1 MCPLDVFQIHNMDD
15 LHHMERGTLG
25 EVEDANLLN
34 SNIEETDEENNIE
47 EAHEESN
54 NEEPPSEVMRC
65 ESEEDRHT
73 RTFFKV
79 VEIFG
84 DKQKAGLRKTL
95 KEEFGRKTGGEVVTK
110 RNKIDLLKLNSVIER
125 LENPINPVNVMNRS
139 NRYTQVRHHVK
150 NQLQIEDKDED
161 QGYAYMSESEFL
173 ALHQKQVNGSTTDPK
188 TLITEKKILDY
199 IQKIAD
205 AKKLVKWPPP
215 WFSLV
220 LTIIHLIL
228 FLVTNYNPE
237 SDVLTEH
244 LQFDT

>member
-1 MCPLDVFQIHNMDD
+1 M
-15 LHHMERGTLG
+15 
-25 EVEDANLLN
+25 NLRR
-34 SNIEETDEENNIE
+34 TDTPEL
-47 EAHEESN
+47 
-54 NEEPPSEVMRC
+54 
-65 ESEEDRHT
+65 
-73 RTFFKV
+73 FFKV

-95 KEEFGRKTGGEVVTK
+95 KEEFGRKMGGEVGTK
-110 RNKIDLLKLNSVIER
+110 RNKIDLQKLNSVIER

-173 ALHQKQVNGSTTDPK
+173 ALHQKQVNGSTADPK

-237 SDVLTEH
+237 SDVLTEY

>member
-1 MCPLDVFQIHNMDD
+1 MAD
-15 LHHMERGTLG
+15 LHHMERGTFD
-25 EVEDANLLN
+25 EVEDASLLN
-34 SNIEETDEENNIE
+34 NNIEGNNIE
-47 EAHEESN
+47 EAHEEVN

>member
-1 MCPLDVFQIHNMDD
+1 MCSLDVFQIHNMSD
-15 LHHMERGTLG
+15 LHHMERGTLD
-25 EVEDANLLN
+25 EVEDANLLK
-34 SNIEETDEENNIE
+34 NNIE
-47 EAHEESN
+47 EADEEGN

-65 ESEEDRHT
+65 ESDEDRHT

-95 KEEFGRKTGGEVVTK
+95 KEEFGRKTDEVDTK
-110 RNKIDLLKLNSVIER
+110 RNKIDLQKLNSVIER
-125 LENPINPVNVMNRS
+125 LENPINPLSVLNRS

-150 NQLQIEDKDED
+150 TQLQVEDKDDD

-173 ALHQKQVNGSTTDPK
+173 ALHQKQVNGSTTDSK
-188 TLITEKKILDY
+188 TMITEKKILDY

>member
-1 MCPLDVFQIHNMDD
+1 
-15 LHHMERGTLG
+15 MERGTFD
-25 EVEDANLLN
+25 EVEDASLLN
-34 SNIEETDEENNIE
+34 NNIEGNNIE
-47 EAHEESN
+47 EAHEEVN

>member
-1 MCPLDVFQIHNMDD
+1 MDD
-15 LHHMERGTLG
+15 LHHMEGGSLD
-25 EVEDANLLN
+25 EVEDANLLR
-34 SNIEETDEENNIE
+34 NNIE
-47 EAHEESN
+47 EAH
-54 NEEPPSEVMRC
+54 EEPPSEVMRC
-65 ESEEDRHT
+65 ESDEDRHT

-95 KEEFGRKTGGEVVTK
+95 KEEFGRKTGDEVDTK

-125 LENPINPVNVMNRS
+125 LENPINPLSVLNRS

-150 NQLQIEDKDED
+150 NQLQVEDKDEE

-173 ALHQKQVNGSTTDPK
+173 ALHQKQVNGSTTDSK
-188 TLITEKKILDY
+188 TMITEKKILDY

>member
-1 MCPLDVFQIHNMDD
+1 MND
-15 LHHMERGTLG
+15 LHHVERGTLG

-34 SNIEETDEENNIE
+34 SNIEETDENNIE

>member
-1 MCPLDVFQIHNMDD
+1 MDD
-15 LHHMERGTLG
+15 LHHVERGTLD
-25 EVEDANLLN
+25 EVEDANLLR
-34 SNIEETDEENNIE
+34 NNIE
-47 EAHEESN
+47 EAHEEGN

-95 KEEFGRKTGGEVVTK
+95 KEEFGRNTGDEVDTK
-110 RNKIDLLKLNSVIER
+110 RNKIDLHKLNSVIER
-125 LENPINPVNVMNRS
+125 LENPINPLSVLNRS

-150 NQLQIEDKDED
+150 NQLQVEDKDEE

-173 ALHQKQVNGSTTDPK
+173 ALHQKQVNGSTTDSK
-188 TLITEKKILDY
+188 TMITEKKILDY

>member
-1 MCPLDVFQIHNMDD
+1 MFFQIHNMDD
-15 LHHMERGTLG
+15 LHHMERGTLD
-25 EVEDANLLN
+25 EVEDANLLKN
-34 SNIEETDEENNIE
+34 NIEGNNIE
-47 EAHEESN
+47 EAHEEVN

-150 NQLQIEDKDED
+150 NQLQVEDKDDE

>member
-1 MCPLDVFQIHNMDD
+1 
-15 LHHMERGTLG
+15 
-25 EVEDANLLN
+25 
-34 SNIEETDEENNIE
+34 
-47 EAHEESN
+47 
-54 NEEPPSEVMRC
+54 MRC

-173 ALHQKQVNGSTTDPK
+173 ALHQKQVNGSTADPK

>member
-1 MCPLDVFQIHNMDD
+1 MGD
-15 LHHMERGTLG
+15 LHHMERGTLD
-25 EVEDANLLN
+25 EVEDANLLK
-34 SNIEETDEENNIE
+34 NNTE
-47 EAHEESN
+47 EADEKGN

-65 ESEEDRHT
+65 ESDEDRHT

-95 KEEFGRKTGGEVVTK
+95 KEEFGRKTDEVDTK
-110 RNKIDLLKLNSVIER
+110 RNKIDLQKLNSVIER
-125 LENPINPVNVMNRS
+125 LENPINPLSVLNRS

-150 NQLQIEDKDED
+150 NQLQVEDKDDD
-161 QGYAYMSESEFL
+161 QGYAFMSESEFL
-173 ALHQKQVNGSTTDPK
+173 ALHQKQVNGSTKDPK
-188 TLITEKKILDY
+188 TLKTEKKILDY

>member
-1 MCPLDVFQIHNMDD
+1 MFFQIHNMDD
-15 LHHMERGTLG
+15 LHHMERGTLD
-25 EVEDANLLN
+25 EVEDANLLKN
-34 SNIEETDEENNIE
+34 NIEGNNIE
-47 EAHEESN
+47 EAHEEGN

-125 LENPINPVNVMNRS
+125 LENPINPLSVMNRS

-150 NQLQIEDKDED
+150 NQLQVEDKDDE

>member
-1 MCPLDVFQIHNMDD
+1 MDD
-15 LHHMERGTLG
+15 LHHMERGTLD
-25 EVEDANLLN
+25 EVEDANLLKN
-34 SNIEETDEENNIE
+34 NIEGNNIE
-47 EAHEESN
+47 EAHEEVN

-95 KEEFGRKTGGEVVTK
+95 KEEFGRNTGDEVGTK
-110 RNKIDLLKLNSVIER
+110 RNKIDLQKLNSVIER
-125 LENPINPVNVMNRS
+125 LENPINPLSVMNRS

-150 NQLQIEDKDED
+150 NQLQVEDKDDE